1 MPRRAIRSPVQGA
14 PAGVRA
20 TRTGPGEVSSG
31 LMGGRLLRRLG
42 RGALRAIAANPWDWA
57 PTLAGVLLIAG
68 LALRLHG
75 YTSYPRFG
83 ANEDEVAWAWLGQ
96 SLWLY
101 HWPASWSYLPEHL
114 PVTAVATSQGV
125 YLPWVSPWLD
135 HPPLFGLLVGG
146 FALLSGEHTPA
157 EVGPSAIR
165 LVPILLSM
173 VSAWLLYV
181 LAARHLGRATAV
193 VALAVF
199 CLSPWMI
206 DAGRLVE
213 SEWLLAPMLLGV
225 LVLASHRGLL
235 PSLLLLALCVLA
247 PLVKVPGVIVGAAG
261 AMALLTERRWVMA
274 PLALLGAPVG
284 IGLFAAYGA
293 AVDWHQFVLVWQV
306 QAARH
311 SSLLAGSQF
320 LFSGDAGLW
329 NFVPLNDP
337 FWTVGMVG
345 LAVILLRRPLG
356 TPVRIPLAFA
366 GYALLMALS
375 AGIEG
380 AQYYDWYRFT
390 VGPLVCIGVG
400 DLIAQNLPR
409 LRLPVLDRLRAQ
421 IEALRAPSP
430 ARPDAT

>member
-1 MPRRAIRSPVQGA
+1 
-14 PAGVRA
+14 
-20 TRTGPGEVSSG
+20 
-31 LMGGRLLRRLG
+31 MGGRVLRRFG

-57 PTLAGVLLIAG
+57 PTLAGILLIVG

-83 ANEDEVAWAWLGQ
+83 ANDDEVAWAWLGQ

-114 PVTAVATSQGV
+114 PVIAVATSQGV

-146 FALLSGEHTPA
+146 AALLAGEHTPA

-165 LVPILLSM
+165 LVPILLSIL
-173 VSAWLLYV
+173 SGWLLYL
-181 LAARHLGRATAV
+181 LAARHLGRATAL
-193 VALAVF
+193 VAVAAF

-206 DAGRLVE
+206 SASRLVE
-213 SEWLLAPMLLGV
+213 SEWLLAPMLLSV
-225 LVLASHRGLL
+225 LVLASHRGIL
-235 PSLLLLALCVLA
+235 PSTLLLTLCVLA

-261 AMALLTERRWVMA
+261 AVALLTERRWVMA

-293 AVDWHQFVLVWQV
+293 AVDWHQFVLVWQAQV
-306 QAARH
+306 ARH
-311 SSLLAGSQF
+311 SSLLAGREF

-329 NFVPLNDP
+329 NFVPLGDP
-337 FWTVGMVG
+337 LWTVGMVG
-345 LAVILLRRPLG
+345 LAVILLRHPLG
-356 TPVRIPLAFA
+356 TAARIPLAFA

-375 AGIEG
+375 AGVEG
-380 AQYYDWYRFT
+380 AQYYDWYRFA
-390 VGPLVCIGVG
+390 VDPLVCIGVG

-409 LRLPVLDRLRAQ
+409 LRLPVLDRLGAR
-421 IEALRAPSP
+421 IDALRTPSP
-430 ARPDAT
+430 AGRDAS

>member
-1 MPRRAIRSPVQGA
+1 
-14 PAGVRA
+14 
-20 TRTGPGEVSSG
+20 
-31 LMGGRLLRRLG
+31 MGGPWFRRLG
-42 RGALRAIAANPWDWA
+42 RGVVRAVDANPWDWV

-75 YTSYPRFG
+75 YVSYPRFG

-146 FALLSGEHTPA
+146 VALLAGEHTPA

-165 LVPILLSM
+165 LVPILLSIL
-173 VSAWLLYV
+173 SGWLLYV
-181 LAARHLGRATAV
+181 LAVRHVGRATALV
-193 VALAVF
+193 GLAVF

-206 DAGRLVE
+206 SASRLVE

-225 LVLASHRGLL
+225 LVLASHRGRL
-235 PSLLLLALCVLA
+235 PTALLLVLCVLA
-247 PLVKVPGVIVGAAG
+247 PLVKVPGIIVGAAG
-261 AMALLTERRWVMA
+261 AVALLTERRWVVA
-274 PLALLGAPVG
+274 PLALLGAPIG

-293 AVDWHQFVLVWQV
+293 AVDWHQFLLVWQA

-311 SSLLAGSQF
+311 TTLVAGRLF
-320 LFSGDAGLW
+320 LFSSDAGLW
-329 NFVPLNDP
+329 NFVPVDDP

-345 LAVILLRRPLG
+345 LALMLLRRPLG
-356 TPVRIPLAFA
+356 TESRIPLAFS
-366 GYALLMALS
+366 GYALLMALT
-375 AGIEG
+375 AGTEG

-390 VGPLVCIGVG
+390 VDPLVCIGVG
-400 DLIAQNLPR
+400 DLVARNLPQLGPPA
-409 LRLPVLDRLRAQ
+409 LRRLRARIHQ
-421 IEALRAPSP
+421 LRAPVAASV
-430 ARPDAT
+430 DAST

>member
-1 MPRRAIRSPVQGA
+1 
-14 PAGVRA
+14 
-20 TRTGPGEVSSG
+20 
-31 LMGGRLLRRLG
+31 MGGRWLCRLG
-42 RGALRAIAANPWDWA
+42 RGAVRAADANPWDWV
-57 PTLAGVLLIAG
+57 PTLAAALLIAG

-75 YTSYPRFG
+75 YTSSPRFG

-101 HWPASWSYLPEHL
+101 HLPASWSYLPEHL

-146 FALLSGEHTPA
+146 TALLAGEHTPA

-165 LVPILLSM
+165 LVPILLSIT
-173 VSAWLLYV
+173 SGWLLYV
-181 LAARHLGRATAV
+181 LAARHLGRATAL

-206 DAGRLVE
+206 SASRLVE

-225 LVLASHRGLL
+225 LVLASHRGRL
-235 PSLLLLALCVLA
+235 PTALLLALCVLA
-247 PLVKVPGVIVGAAG
+247 PLVKVPGVIVGAA
-261 AMALLTERRWVMA
+261 AAVALLTERRWVVA
-274 PLALLGAPVG
+274 LLALLGAPIG

-306 QAARH
+306 QATRH
-311 SSLLAGSQF
+311 ASLIAGRDF
-320 LFSGDAGLW
+320 LFSSDAGLW

-337 FWTVGMVG
+337 FWTVGMIG
-345 LAVILLRRPLG
+345 LAVMLLRGPLG
-356 TPVRIPLAFA
+356 TESRIPLAFA
-366 GYALLMALS
+366 GYALLMALT
-375 AGIEG
+375 AGTEG

-390 VGPLVCIGVG
+390 VDPLVCIGVG
-400 DLIAQNLPR
+400 DLIGQNLPW
-409 LRLPVLDRLRAQ
+409 LHLPLVDRLRKR
-421 IEALRAPSP
+421 IDALRAPRP
-430 ARPDAT
+430 AGADAAT

>member
-1 MPRRAIRSPVQGA
+1 
-14 PAGVRA
+14 
-20 TRTGPGEVSSG
+20 
-31 LMGGRLLRRLG
+31 MGRPWLRRLG
-42 RGALRAIAANPWDWA
+42 RGAVRAVDANPWDWV

-146 FALLSGEHTPA
+146 AALLAGEHTPA

-165 LVPILLSM
+165 LVPILLSIL
-173 VSAWLLYV
+173 SGWLLYV
-181 LAARHLGRATAV
+181 LAARHLGRATAL

-206 DAGRLVE
+206 SASRLVE

-225 LVLASHRGLL
+225 LVLASHRGRL
-235 PSLLLLALCVLA
+235 PTALLLALCVLA
-247 PLVKVPGVIVGAAG
+247 PLVKVPGVIVGAA
-261 AMALLTERRWVMA
+261 AAVALLTERRWAVA
-274 PLALLGAPVG
+274 PLALLGAPIG

-293 AVDWHQFVLVWQV
+293 AVDWHQFVLVWQA

-311 SSLLAGSQF
+311 TNLTAGREF

-329 NFVPLNDP
+329 NFVPFKDP

-345 LAVILLRRPLG
+345 LAVMLLRRPLG
-356 TPVRIPLAFA
+356 TESRIPFAFA
-366 GYALLMALS
+366 GYALLMTLT
-375 AGIEG
+375 AGVEG
-380 AQYYDWYRFT
+380 AQYYDWYRFA
-390 VGPLVCIGVG
+390 VDPLVCIGVG
-400 DLIAQNLPR
+400 DLIGQNLPR
-409 LRLPVLDRLRAQ
+409 LRLPLLDRLRVQ
-421 IEALRAPSP
+421 IDALRMPRP
-430 ARPDAT
+430 AEADAAT

>member
-1 MPRRAIRSPVQGA
+1 
-14 PAGVRA
+14 
-20 TRTGPGEVSSG
+20 
-31 LMGGRLLRRLG
+31 MGGRILRRLG
-42 RGALRAIAANPWDWA
+42 RGAARIIAANPWDWV
-57 PTLAGVLLIAG
+57 PTVAALLLLAG

-114 PVTAVATSQGV
+114 PVSVMATSKGV
-125 YLPWVSPWLD
+125 LLPWVSPWLD

-146 FALLSGEHTPA
+146 VALLAGQHTPT
-157 EVGPSAIR
+157 EVGPAAIR

-173 VSAWLLYV
+173 VTAWLLYL
-181 LAARHLGRATAV
+181 LAARHLGRTTAV

-206 DAGRLVE
+206 DASRLVE

-225 LVLASHRGLL
+225 LVLASHRGRL
-235 PSLLLLALCVLA
+235 PSAALLALCVLA
-247 PLVKVPGVIVGAAG
+247 PLVKVPGVIVGAA
-261 AMALLTERRWVMA
+261 AAVALLTERRWVMA
-274 PLALLGAPVG
+274 GLALFGAPVG

-311 SSLLAGSQF
+311 ASLVAGRQF

-329 NFVPLNDP
+329 NFVPLGDP
-337 FWTVGMVG
+337 LWTVGMVG
-345 LAVILLRRPLG
+345 LAMMLLRAPLSAQA
-356 TPVRIPLAFA
+356 RIPLAFA
-366 GYALLMALS
+366 GYALLMTLT
-375 AGIEG
+375 AGSEG
-380 AQYYDWYRFT
+380 AQFYDWYRFT
-390 VGPLVCIGVG
+390 VDPLCCIGVG
-400 DLIAQNLPR
+400 DLIARNLPR
-409 LRLPVLDRLRAQ
+409 LRLPPLERLRAE
-421 IEALRAPSP
+421 IATLRTPSP
-430 ARPDAT
+430 APPDAVA

>member
-1 MPRRAIRSPVQGA
+1 
-14 PAGVRA
+14 
-20 TRTGPGEVSSG
+20 
-31 LMGGRLLRRLG
+31 MGGRWLRRLG
-42 RGALRAIAANPWDWA
+42 RGAVRAVEANPWGWV
-57 PTLAGVLLIAG
+57 PTLAAVLLIAG

-125 YLPWVSPWLD
+125 LLPWVSPWLD

-146 FALLSGEHTPA
+146 VALLAGEHTPA
-157 EVGPSAIR
+157 EVGPTAIR
-165 LVPILLSM
+165 LVPILLSIL
-173 VSAWLLYV
+173 SGWLLYL
-181 LAARHLGRATAV
+181 LAARHLGRATAL

-206 DAGRLVE
+206 SASRLVE

-225 LVLASHRGLL
+225 LVLASHRGRF
-235 PSLLLLALCVLA
+235 PTALLLALCVLA

-261 AMALLTERRWVMA
+261 AVALLTERRWVVA
-274 PLALLGAPVG
+274 PLALLGAPIG

-306 QAARH
+306 QSARH
-311 SSLLAGSQF
+311 TNLIAGQQF
-320 LFSGDAGLW
+320 LFSGDVGLW

-337 FWTVGMVG
+337 FWTVGMFG
-345 LAVILLRRPLG
+345 LAVMLLRRPLG
-356 TPVRIPLAFA
+356 TESRIPLAFA
-366 GYALLMALS
+366 GYALLMALT
-375 AGIEG
+375 AGTEG
-380 AQYYDWYRFT
+380 AKYYDWYRFA
-390 VGPLVCIGVG
+390 VDPLICIGVG
-400 DLIAQNLPR
+400 DLIGQNLPR

-421 IEALRAPSP
+421 IDTLRAPRP
-430 ARPDAT
+430 AGVDAPT